1 VLSPGEGGGKES
13 VQKILS
19 DFANRHNLADV
30 DLWDY
35 DKLRVL
41 LDNFGEVRKSYMAWI
56 TTSDVLAELSA
67 WLKRSERDYYPL
79 ILRYLQR
86 ELIADQYAQL
96 EQAGHS
102 ADEAIPLSQVFID
115 LATTL
120 RPPTS
125 EIPDQHDQEAPRFV
139 ATIMKDANHSYRKQS
154 TDSAE
159 PQDRFKTGGRYVLIG
174 GPGQGKTTVGQY
186 VCQVFRCALLNDVP
200 SHLLSIDAL
209 TAVQGFVGK
218 WKLENPDVLKARRLP
233 FRIVLGDLAKSLAAG
248 DTRSLIGYL
257 AARFT
262 ANTETRFSSEEIE
275 RILIE
280 YPSVIVLDGL
290 DEVPSSTNREAVMTA
305 VSNFAIDV
313 ATGNL
318 DVMIIA
324 TSRPQGY
331 NEEFSAKQYI
341 HHYLTPLTPDD
352 ALAYGD
358 RLAETRF
365 GTNTDRT
372 TKVQHRIRRA
382 IANPATARLMHS
394 PLQVTI
400 LTLLVDRIGTPPEE
414 RWALFDA
421 YYRLIFE
428 RETERDIPSVE
439 VLRTHSVDIDAIHRR
454 VGLAL
459 QVESERS
466 GGTDARLTVDQ
477 FGKIVEDYLIEEGN
491 EQPSLEVLKGK
502 IIEAAA
508 NRLVFLVGLE
518 AGQVGFEI
526 RSLQEFMA
534 AEGLMEGPDEVIRDR
549 LTEVAVSSHWRN
561 TFLFAAG
568 KCFAERRYLRDT
580 IEAICFELNEDTD
593 ESLRRLLVGSE
604 LALDLL
610 EDGPARKQPAKRR
623 SLTRLAVQLLEKPF
637 HDVTRLS
644 AVCEDDTCDIYL
656 DKLRREL
663 FHKPALEVSAAWI
676 CLVLLTELRG
686 GVFESVMRELLA
698 SNRMSKEVF
707 DITVELATG
716 RNRYVTDTLLE
727 FVKENAPSLRSA
739 DLAVWYS
746 ERDEPVAFGPWRLS
760 DSDSWLN
767 WYARFSSERP
777 LRDYGN
783 SKIRVGN
790 SKGLVYVLRFNSV
803 SVQLIDRTLIPPNDS
818 PDRPGWDFMRRA
830 GEFCAQ
836 PCAQTLAEAVRA
848 YVERIDSGMAS
859 AITYWYPW
867 PLAECIFA
875 CHQSRAGTSLV
886 LGALDRGEFGDIDN
900 WLTSERQFDDGI
912 SLDYITQLQPVTMSD
927 GYGTLYQFPF
937 RARLAAPPTRGK
949 GLDTFEMDLV
959 RAFDGASNSV
969 IRNFLARLLF
979 GPGMGDIEARSGARE
994 WLDRVLLS
1002 LTHPSVIN
1010 LRFYEWLP
1018 QLNFRSTVWSEAF
1031 AASHLTVFRRPFLSS
1046 RRFSPESLSL
1056 LWSAASSAQAQEG
1069 LLVPFA
1075 VAMGSFGGEVVS
1087 PIVHSLTV
1095 SEGASPPV
1103 RVAALLV
1110 NIASGV
1116 PVGELANEIIWA
1128 LEKDRQLFEPIA
1140 GAVTLREMPQKD
1152 ECSEL
1157 LDLIT
1162 LSRASSD
1169 ETWGVL
1175 RTNFLRRQSRLT
1187 MAGIWAELRL
1197 PSGMLPVLDW

>member
-13 VQKILS
+13 VQKILG
-19 DFANRHNLADV
+19 DFANRHDLAAV

-41 LDNFGEVRKSYMAWI
+41 LDNFGEVRRSYMAWI
-56 TTSDVLAELSA
+56 TTSDVLAELCA
-67 WLKRSERDYYPL
+67 WLKRRERDYYPL
-79 ILRYLQR
+79 VLRYLQR

-102 ADEAIPLSQVFID
+102 ADEKIPLSQVFID

-120 RPPTS
+120 RPPSS
-125 EIPDQHDQEAPRFV
+125 EIPEQHDQENPRFV
-139 ATIMKDANHSYRKQS
+139 ATIVKDANHSYRRQG
-154 TDSAE
+154 TDSTE
-159 PQDRFKTGGRYVLIG
+159 PQDRLKTAGRYVLIG

-200 SHLLSIDAL
+200 PHLLSIDAL
-209 TAVQGFVGK
+209 TALQGFAEK
-218 WKLENPDVLKARRLP
+218 WKLSSPNALKARRLP

-248 DTRSLIGYL
+248 DTKSLIGYL

-262 ANTETRFSSEEIE
+262 ANTETTFLSEEIE
-275 RILIE
+275 RILTE

-331 NEEFSAKQYI
+331 NEDFSARQYT

-365 GTNTDRT
+365 GTNTDRS

-414 RWALFDA
+414 RWALFNA

-428 RETERDIPSVE
+428 RETERDIPSVT
-439 VLRTHSVDIDAIHRR
+439 VLRTHTVDIDAIHRR

-491 EQPSLEVLKGK
+491 EHPGLEVLKGK
-502 IIEAAA
+502 IIEAAT

-561 TFLFAAG
+561 AFLFAAG

-580 IEAICFELNEDTD
+580 IEAICFELNEDAD
-593 ESLRRLLVGSE
+593 ESLRKLLVGSE

-637 HDVTRLS
+637 HDVARLA

-656 DKLRREL
+656 DKLQSEL
-663 FHKPALEVSAAWI
+663 LHQSELEASAAWI
-676 CLVLLTELRG
+676 CLGLLTEVRG
-686 GVFESVMRELLA
+686 GVFEGIMREILA

-707 DITVELATG
+707 EVTVELATG
-716 RNRYVTDTLLE
+716 RNQYVSDTLLE
-727 FVKENAPSLRSA
+727 FVKKNAPPLRGA
-739 DLAVWYS
+739 ELALWYS
-746 ERDEPVAFGPWRLS
+746 DDQEELAAFGPWRLS
-760 DSDSWLN
+760 DSDDWLK
-767 WYARFSSERP
+767 WYAYVSSRRG
-777 LRDYGN
+777 LGWSGN

-790 SKGLVYVLRFNSV
+790 SKQPGYILRFNSV
-803 SVQLIDRTLIPPNDS
+803 DPQLVDKTFIPPNDI
-818 PDRPGWDFMRRA
+818 PDESTWDFIRRA

-836 PCAQTLAEAVRA
+836 PCAQTLAKAVRA
-848 YVERIDSGMAS
+848 YVERVDRGAGPVL
-859 AITYWYPW
+859 TNWYPW
-867 PLAECIFA
+867 PLAECALA
-875 CHQSRAGTSLV
+875 CHQGQAGMGLI
-886 LGALDRGEFGDIDN
+886 LDALDRGGFGDLDS
-900 WLTSERQFDDGI
+900 WLMSEKQFADGI
-912 SLDYITQLQPVTMSD
+912 SLDYLTQLQPVVATE
-927 GYGTLYQFPF
+927 GHGTALYQFPF
-937 RARLAAPPTRGK
+937 RARLTLPARGSEV
-949 GLDTFEMDLV
+949 DTLEADLV
-959 RAFDGASNSV
+959 EAFDRTSSHV
-969 IRNFLARLLF
+969 VRNFLARLLF
-979 GPGMGDIEARSGARE
+979 TRSIGDIEARRPRE

-1002 LTHPSVIN
+1002 LTHPGVLN
-1010 LRFYEWLP
+1010 YRFYEWLP
-1018 QLNFRSTVWSEAF
+1018 QLDFRDPAWSETF
-1031 AASHLTVFRRPFLSS
+1031 AASHLTVFRRPFPSS
-1046 RRFSPESLSL
+1046 RRFSAESLRL
-1056 LWSAASSAQAQEG
+1056 LWSIAASVQEQKG
-1069 LLVPFA
+1069 LFVPFA
-1075 VAMGSFGGEVVS
+1075 VAMGSFGGEIVS
-1087 PIVHSLTV
+1087 SIVHYLTV
-1095 SEGASPPV
+1095 PEEASPSM
-1103 RVAALLV
+1103 RVAALLI

-1116 PVGELANEIIWA
+1116 SVSELANEIVWA
-1128 LEKDRQLFEPIA
+1128 LGADRRLFISIA
-1140 GAVTLREMPQKD
+1140 GAVTLRELSQND
-1152 ECSEL
+1152 ECREL
-1157 LDLIT
+1157 LDLIA
-1162 LSRASSD
+1162 LSEASSD
-1169 ETWGVL
+1169 ETWSVL
-1175 RTNFLRRQSRLT
+1175 RTNFLRRQSRLAKMDT
-1187 MAGIWAELRL
+1187 WAALRL